1 MELTDSSLVLATGV
15 KGYLTYVT
23 LGYKSLLELRR
34 SLGDVDPLNLI
45 KDKDATLQKGQEHAD
60 IVIWEFCVRVDG
72 ELRQTYPRA
81 PGTINEDFVAKEVD
95 DPETP
100 DAKMADGFIKTK
112 KINVDDRATG
122 DFDVDVDLGGS

>member
-1 MELTDSSLVLATGV
+1 MSILAGV

-60 IVIWEFCVRVDG
+60 VLTREVDG

>member
-1 MELTDSSLVLATGV
+1 MSILAGV

-60 IVIWEFCVRVDG
+60 VLTREFVHYGGCPYFPNLCLPY
-72 ELRQTYPRA
+72 LRL
-81 PGTINEDFVAKEVD
+81 D
-95 DPETP
+95 DSF
-100 DAKMADGFIKTK
+100 G
-112 KINVDDRATG
+112 
-122 DFDVDVDLGGS
+122 

>member
-1 MELTDSSLVLATGV
+1 MSILAGV

-60 IVIWEFCVRVDG
+60 VLTREFDKLKAWTRD
-72 ELRQTYPRA
+72 L
-81 PGTINEDFVAKEVD
+81 EVFAWRE
-95 DPETP
+95 PE
-100 DAKMADGFIKTK
+100 
-112 KINVDDRATG
+112 
-122 DFDVDVDLGGS
+122 

>member
-1 MELTDSSLVLATGV
+1 MSILAGV

-60 IVIWEFCVRVDG
+60 VLTRIFDDSTLTSFSVNQFTSSFSQEFYSGSRH
-72 ELRQTYPRA
+72 
-81 PGTINEDFVAKEVD
+81 
-95 DPETP
+95 
-100 DAKMADGFIKTK
+100 AKMADGFIKTK